1 MSGTQSA
8 RRDGITVGLVGY
20 AAVALF
26 YSAFDFLAARGAL
39 HTVNVLGQ
47 AVFRGLRDPAVL
59 RFPIPLDV
67 GAIFAYNALHLVLAL
82 TIGLIVTSLV
92 AVAERNSARRRA
104 VRFVI
109 AAGFVVTV
117 GAIGLLTSAI
127 RPVLPWWSI
136 VVANSL
142 ATLLAGAYLI
152 GRHPGLWRR
161 LALAQ
166 G

>member
-1 MSGTQSA
+1 MSDIHSA
-8 RRDGITVGLVGY
+8 KRDGITVGLVGY
-20 AAVALF
+20 ASVALF
-26 YSAFDFLAARGAL
+26 YSAFDFLAARGNL

-59 RFPIPLDV
+59 RFPVPLDA
-67 GAIFAYNALHLVLAL
+67 GAIFLYNALHLALAL
-82 TIGLIVTSLV
+82 TIGLIVAGLV
-92 AVAERNSARRRA
+92 AFAERHSEQRRA
-104 VRFVI
+104 IRFII

-117 GAIGLLTSAI
+117 GTIGLLTNSM

-142 ATLLAGAYLI
+142 ATLLAGAYLVT
-152 GRHPGLWRR
+152 RHPGLWRR

-166 G
+166 A